1 MNGVAAAATAVRDKM
16 VDLLPARQQAR
27 RATKLLLAYFGLGFG
42 DELHA
47 TPHIGRQF
55 GCLGRS
61 AALGAGQWDRLRAGR
76 YRNSLPCL
84 ATAGLSYVSA
94 YVAALAKHM
103 RLHPSACAIASASV
117 GPRAWRKREHPEV
130 GSVTECTAAPRL
142 NGATHPGICYRCHSL
157 PRVPTLPCTFRNLS
171 SASQARRWH

>member
-27 RATKLLLAYFGLGFG
+27 RATKLQLAYFGLGFG

-47 TPHIGRQF
+47 TLHIGRRF

-61 AALGAGQWDRLRAGR
+61 AALGAGQWVDCALADTGTACRI
-76 YRNSLPCL
+76 CL

-94 YVAALAKHM
+94 YVANLAKHM

-117 GPRAWRKREHPEV
+117 GPRA
-130 GSVTECTAAPRL
+130 
-142 NGATHPGICYRCHSL
+142 
-157 PRVPTLPCTFRNLS
+157 
-171 SASQARRWH
+171 